1 MKGLTKRQVI
11 HITQKLSLKKYKI
24 SDIMSAM
31 REVVL
36 DTETTGLYADKG
48 DRVVDIGCVELINH
62 RPTGKVYHQYLNPE
76 RAMNAEALAVHGISD
91 EDLKDKPKFG
101 EVADAFLDFI
111 KEDPLIIHNAPF
123 DIGFLNMEL
132 AKVGKPLLKEDRVID
147 TLVLA
152 RKKYPGS
159 QVNLNALCKRFD
171 VDLSKRT
178 VHGALVDCELLAD
191 VYLAMILDKEL
202 KFNQPTEKQEKK
214 VLSQNVSRETLPP
227 RKFEISPEELTAH
240 NEFMKKIKDNI
251 WGIS

>member
-1 MKGLTKRQVI
+1 
-11 HITQKLSLKKYKI
+11 
-24 SDIMSAM
+24 M
-31 REVVL
+31 REIVL

-76 RAMNAEALAVHGISD
+76 REIDAEALSIHGITD
-91 EDLKDKPKFG
+91 EFLKDKPKFA
-101 EVADAFLDFI
+101 EVVDEFLAFI
-111 KEDPLIIHNAPF
+111 GNDPLVIHNAPF

-132 AKVGKPLLKEDRVID
+132 SKVNRPLLQMDRVVD
-147 TLVLA
+147 TLVWA

-202 KFNQPTEKQEKK
+202 KFTQHVEKQEKK
-214 VLSQNVSRETLPP
+214 VLSTNVSRETLPA
-227 RKFEISPEELTAH
+227 RKFDVTPEELAAH
-240 NEFMKKIKDNI
+240 TEFVGKIKENI
-251 WGIS
+251 WEIIPDKKEK